1 MATKRITDKE
11 LAEARNRGR
20 DEGAAWAVATMV
32 MELAQAWGM
41 KRLLV
46 AADETDLPH
55 LKKLIKAW
63 PGKFPRYRAAL
74 RQESNRKGKGVGK

>member
-1 MATKRITDKE
+1 MKPKD
-11 LAEARNRGR
+11 LNDARNLGR

-32 MELAQAWGM
+32 NMGDEGTQVMELAQAWGM
-41 KRLLV
+41 ERLLI
-46 AADETDLPH
+46 AADESDLPH

-74 RQESNRKGKGVGK
+74 RAAEKRRK